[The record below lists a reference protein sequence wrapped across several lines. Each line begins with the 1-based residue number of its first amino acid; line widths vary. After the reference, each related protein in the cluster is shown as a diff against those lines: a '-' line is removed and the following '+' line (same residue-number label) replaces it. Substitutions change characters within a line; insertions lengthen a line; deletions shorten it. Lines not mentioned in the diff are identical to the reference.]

1 MLLSYHGFKFPIT
14 LTMIHMAC
22 CALLSY
28 ATIVGMQVVPLQ
40 RISSADHLRRVA
52 TLAAV
57 FTLSVMAGNT
67 SLKYIPVS
75 FNQAI
80 GATTP
85 AWTAGIAYAF
95 AGTTEK
101 RSTYLALAPVILGVV
116 LATGAEPSFRFVG
129 LVAALT
135 ATVMR
140 GIKSVLQGILL
151 TNPAETLTSQNLLLY
166 MAPISL
172 VMMAPFALY
181 IEGRALLEYDG
192 LTPSMMAML
201 LLNGCAAYLVNLSNF
216 LVTKYTSA
224 LTLQVLGNAK
234 GAFAVFVSVLIFQNP
249 VTAGSVGGYGVT
261 LAGCALYTELKRRD
275 RLEAVNALPTTVS
288 KEALP

>member
-1 MLLSYHGFKFPIT
+1 MHT
-14 LTMIHMAC
+14 QTHARARTQAC

-28 ATIVGMQVVPLQ
+28 ATIVGVQVVPLQ

-95 AGTTEK
+95 AGTAEK

-116 LATGAEPSFRFVG
+116 LATGE
-129 LVAALT
+129 
-135 ATVMR
+135 
-140 GIKSVLQGILL
+140 
-151 TNPAETLTSQNLLLY
+151 
-166 MAPISL
+166 
-172 VMMAPFALY
+172 
-181 IEGRALLEYDG
+181 
-192 LTPSMMAML
+192 
-201 LLNGCAAYLVNLSNF
+201 CAR
-216 LVTKYTSA
+216 
-224 LTLQVLGNAK
+224 
-234 GAFAVFVSVLIFQNP
+234 
-249 VTAGSVGGYGVT
+249 AGS
-261 LAGCALYTELKRRD
+261 ACARARACP
-275 RLEAVNALPTTVS
+275 R
-288 KEALP
+288 

>member
-1 MLLSYHGFKFPIT
+1 
-14 LTMIHMAC
+14 
-22 CALLSY
+22 
-28 ATIVGMQVVPLQ
+28 MQVVPLQ

-116 LATGAEPSFRFVG
+116 LATGKCAREGARARASACVP
-129 LVAALT
+129 ALT
-135 ATVMR
+135 SSPPARRRRLRARCVAGRRRRAFLPLR
-140 GIKSVLQGILL
+140 GPRCGPDCHRHARNQERAAGHPAHKPGRDAHLAKSAAVHGTHFIGHDGTFRSLHRGAGAAA
-151 TNPAETLTSQNLLLY
+151 AEDTHVRAHAHAPSWPTHGSTHALAGASIRGANEPLY
-166 MAPISL
+166 FIASPRTI
-172 VMMAPFALY
+172 
-181 IEGRALLEYDG
+181 
-192 LTPSMMAML
+192 
-201 LLNGCAAYLVNLSNF
+201 CA
-216 LVTKYTSA
+216 SA
-224 LTLQVLGNAK
+224 LGR
-234 GAFAVFVSVLIFQNP
+234 GARCRST
-249 VTAGSVGGYGVT
+249 TA
-261 LAGCALYTELKRRD
+261 LRQA
-275 RLEAVNALPTTVS
+275 
-288 KEALP
+288 

>member
-1 MLLSYHGFKFPIT
+1 
-14 LTMIHMAC
+14 
-22 CALLSY
+22 
-28 ATIVGMQVVPLQ
+28 MQVVPLQ

-85 AWTAGIAYAF
+85 AWTALIAYAF

-116 LATGAEPSFRFVG
+116 LATGECARAGARVRARACVPALTPSPPRTAAACARGASPVAGAEPSFRFVG

-181 IEGRALLEYDG
+181 IEVRARPLLRTHTCARTRTHPAGRHMDPRTRSPARRYEV
-192 LTPSMMAML
+192 LTSR
-201 LLNGCAAYLVNLSNF
+201 F
-216 LVTKYTSA
+216 
-224 LTLQVLGNAK
+224 
-234 GAFAVFVSVLIFQNP
+234 I
-249 VTAGSVGGYGVT
+249 
-261 LAGCALYTELKRRD
+261 
-275 RLEAVNALPTTVS
+275 
-288 KEALP
+288 